1 MEKILDTATKI
12 GLNVAKTA
20 SKMFVIK
27 TAEVTGELIG
37 NEIAEEIVQPKPA
50 PETNSRNIEE
60 IIIPLEKRQKI
71 SNELR

>member
-27 TAEVTGELIG
+27 TAELIG